1 LFVCFAA
8 HAELGCHMA
17 LGWPLPRKILDL
29 SPEFRGLVNGC
40 TIAERKG
47 LLGALAYFGL
57 DNIGTVRK
65 DAMRTRIMQG
75 WPFSAQERE
84 QVLRYCL
91 SDVEGLE
98 RLLPALLPHI
108 DLPTALYRSEF
119 VAASAKMEQRGV
131 PIDMAIFPR
140 LADKRTWAA
149 IRDTMVR

>member
-1 LFVCFAA
+1 VPWPKAEAMSTRHGGRSLGSTCRRREPGQQIAIPYPIDAGALFVCFGA

-47 LLGALAYFGL
+47 LLGVLAYFGL

-75 WPFSAQERE
+75 KRC
-84 QVLRYCL
+84 LR
-91 SDVEGLE
+91 
-98 RLLPALLPHI
+98 
-108 DLPTALYRSEF
+108 
-119 VAASAKMEQRGV
+119 
-131 PIDMAIFPR
+131 
-140 LADKRTWAA
+140 
-149 IRDTMVR
+149 